1 MQQGMLSSL
10 LLSLFL
16 FCAWPSAASI
26 EITSDTAQKW
36 LQEEQIRH
44 KSAELLQYAVHDEFD
59 SLRFSLQ
66 RLALLP
72 QEAAR
77 FLLLQKIE
85 QLDLAITP
93 NMVIF
98 IEEQQALA
106 PTYQVV
112 EKEQGYEFST
122 PAFDSSA
129 IASRLLKRW
138 RQEQTILDFLVKAE
152 RQELVLKTWLSG
164 TQYQVKIRETLLIR
178 ELDTVS
184 PSALAALTEQLTSEP
199 VTGWLPST
207 QVMVRLAQVSEDPK
221 IYKLLWLMRVD
232 FSIQQ
237 ELTRLASVSD
247 EFAIKQ
253 IMAASENPS
262 LKVQAIKALVR
273 ISPMRSDIRDFL
285 IAKMSINEE
294 VNLVA
299 TALVEQGHSRWLKDL
314 LVSNSQVKSR
324 GILQALSQ

>member
-66 RLALLP
+66 RLALP
-72 QEAAR
+72 QQETAR

-85 QLDLAITP
+85 QLDLTLTP

-106 PTYQVV
+106 PTYRVV

-164 TQYQVKIRETLLIR
+164 TQYQVKIREALLIR
-178 ELDTVS
+178 ELETLS
-184 PSALAALTEQLTSEP
+184 PNALDALTEQLTLVP
-199 VTGWLPST
+199 VIGWLPST

-237 ELTRLASVSD
+237 ELTRLASVGD

-273 ISPMRSDIRDFL
+273 IKPIPPYIRDFL

>member
-85 QLDLAITP
+85 QLDLALTP

-178 ELDTVS
+178 ELDTLS
-184 PSALAALTEQLTSEP
+184 PSALAVLTEQLTSEP

-237 ELTRLASVSD
+237 ELTRLAGVSD

-273 ISPMRSDIRDFL
+273 ISPMRPDIRDFL

>member
-85 QLDLAITP
+85 QLDLALTP

-138 RQEQTILDFLVKAE
+138 RQEQTILDF
-152 RQELVLKTWLSG
+152 
-164 TQYQVKIRETLLIR
+164 
-178 ELDTVS
+178 
-184 PSALAALTEQLTSEP
+184 
-199 VTGWLPST
+199 
-207 QVMVRLAQVSEDPK
+207 
-221 IYKLLWLMRVD
+221 
-232 FSIQQ
+232 SIQQ

-273 ISPMRSDIRDFL
+273 ISPMRPDIRDFL

>member
-44 KSAELLQYAVHDEFD
+44 KSAELLQYAVHDELD

-66 RLALLP
+66 RLALP
-72 QEAAR
+72 QQEAAR

-85 QLDLAITP
+85 QLELVLTP
-93 NMVIF
+93 NMVLF

-178 ELDTVS
+178 ELDTLS
-184 PSALAALTEQLTSEP
+184 PSALAAFTEQLTSEL

-221 IYKLLWLMRVD
+221 IYKLLWLLWVD

-273 ISPMRSDIRDFL
+273 ISPMRPDIRDFL

>member
-26 EITSDTAQKW
+26 EITSDTVQKW

-85 QLDLAITP
+85 QLDLALTP

-129 IASRLLKRW
+129 IASCLLKRW

-178 ELDTVS
+178 ELDTLS
-184 PSALAALTEQLTSEP
+184 PSALAALIEQLTSEP

>member
-85 QLDLAITP
+85 QLDLALTP

-199 VTGWLPST
+199 VTRWLPST

-273 ISPMRSDIRDFL
+273 ISPMRPDIRDFL